1 MNAEFWLGSVCV
13 LGIFLICFVIV
24 EAIHERRYYRE
35 ARKQSIYAQGKAQAE
50 ATLEKD
56 GVVLYEKGSQVKNG
70 R

>member
-1 MNAEFWLGSVCV
+1 MNAEFWIGSVCV
-13 LGIFLICFVIV
+13 LGVLILILIVI
-24 EAIHERRYYRE
+24 EAIDERKYYKAQRRE
-35 ARKQSIYAQGKAQAE
+35 SIYAQGKAQAE